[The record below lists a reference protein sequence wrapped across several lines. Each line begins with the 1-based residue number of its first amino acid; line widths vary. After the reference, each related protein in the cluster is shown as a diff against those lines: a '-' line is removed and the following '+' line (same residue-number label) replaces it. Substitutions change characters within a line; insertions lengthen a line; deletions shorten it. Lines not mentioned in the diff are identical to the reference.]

1 MKQRLALLALVAA
14 CSDVV
19 SDGGAVVALELTP
32 PVPPQVE
39 VGDTIQLSAR
49 ALDRNGE
56 PVAATIT
63 WRTPDPANIFV
74 DPATGR
80 IAGIT
85 AGTTGR
91 VQALETTLVSD
102 FISVSVLAGADTVEV
117 PAAPIDVAAGVNVSP
132 PLAARVAVRSDTAVG
147 GFAGVPGRSMIFLIV
162 DPPFADPAARTV
174 EISGAALADTVV
186 TGADGRPAPPVTL
199 SRIPGQTPPAAVL
212 VEVRVIRRSGAAV
225 PGSGGRFT
233 VNFQ

>member
-1 MKQRLALLALVAA
+1 MRRRLALLALVAG
-14 CSDVV
+14 CSDVA
-19 SDGGAVVALELTP
+19 SDGGAVVSLEVTP
-32 PVPPQVE
+32 PLPPQVE

-74 DPATGR
+74 EPATGR
-80 IAGIT
+80 IAGLT

-102 FISVSVLAGADTVEV
+102 FMSVSVLPGADTVEV
-117 PAAPIDVAAGVNVSP
+117 PADPIVVAAGVNVSG
-132 PLAARVAVRSDTAVG
+132 PLAARVAVRSDTSVS
-147 GFAGVPGRSMIFLIV
+147 GFAGVLGRSVIFRIV
-162 DPPFADPAARTV
+162 DPPFTDPAARTV
-174 EISGAALADTVV
+174 EITGTALADTVT
-186 TGADGRPAPPVTL
+186 TGSDGRPAPPVTL
-199 SRIPGQTPPAAVL
+199 SRVTSQTAPSTVL
-212 VEVRVIRRSGAAV
+212 VEVQVLRRSGAVV
-225 PGSGGRFT
+225 PGSGQRFT